1 MTAKAMCR
9 RTDTRWFLMSASLFI
24 ATACSGVAA
33 ERSYEPTTGSTPSSI
48 AEPDPT
54 TASSTDTV
62 VLTIGIEVMG
72 GGDYP
77 SFSVEAPA
85 MWSSPEG
92 HFVVKS
98 GSGVLGMSVWDV
110 GEVPRH
116 PCHWR
121 GRLYDPGPTVD
132 DLVKALARQPLRNS
146 TTPTDVTLG
155 GYRGRYLEWS
165 VPSDM
170 IVTGD
175 ADFEACDV
183 EPSNGHRD
191 FVSWLGDGYGER
203 YQQFAGQIDRLW
215 VLDVDGQR
223 LVVDATYAPGTSEA
237 DRDELT
243 QIVKSLRV
251 ADPAG

>member
-33 ERSYEPTTGSTPSSI
+33 ERSYEPTTGSTP
-48 AEPDPT
+48 
-54 TASSTDTV
+54 TASTGAA
-62 VLTIGIEVMG
+62 VLTIGVEVIG

-77 SFSVEAPA
+77 SFTVEAPVT
-85 MWSSPEG
+85 WSAPDG

-98 GSGVLGMSVWDV
+98 GSGILGMSVWDV
-110 GEVPRH
+110 GKVPRH

-132 DLVKALARQPLRNS
+132 ELVEALASQPLRNS

-170 IVTGD
+170 VVTGD
-175 ADFEACDV
+175 ADFEGCDFQ
-183 EPSNGHRD
+183 PPDSHTD
-191 FVSWLGDGYGER
+191 FVSWFGDGFGER

-243 QIVKSLRV
+243 QIAKSLRV